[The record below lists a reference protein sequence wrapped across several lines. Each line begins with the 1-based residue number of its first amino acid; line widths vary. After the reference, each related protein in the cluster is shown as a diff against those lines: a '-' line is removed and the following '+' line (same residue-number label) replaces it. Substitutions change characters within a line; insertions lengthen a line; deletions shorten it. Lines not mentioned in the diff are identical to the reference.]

1 MPPYGIPRLIVRSRV
16 IRNLLLPM
24 LPRRAACGVGLLPK
38 RYSLSSDTWQPW
50 DLLLGRMWRSPRG
63 VSTSCGMVPG
73 EERHYLADP
82 SWSQHWG
89 EAVAAISAITFG
101 KSTTGGD
108 KYLATDT
115 HDVEVSFT
123 WCLK

>member
-1 MPPYGIPRLIVRSRV
+1 MSADQTTLLRPSCHLHASLRYPKADSTLACHPKPPASNASETSSVR
-16 IRNLLLPM
+16 
-24 LPRRAACGVGLLPK
+24 
-38 RYSLSSDTWQPW
+38 
-50 DLLLGRMWRSPRG
+50 GRMWRSPRG